1 MEQEK
6 LAEMIKSLIEKDKEN
21 FIKKEGIVET
31 KKYETGKEV
40 SVNKKL
46 NINFDNNYLQEIPS
60 ENVEASVNKKL
71 NINFNNNYLQEIP
84 FENVE
89 VETEKALLINTT
101 LSGYIWVNKK
111 HCYKS
116 KKYQFKPVFLIKVF
130 NEMTYSIETNGDPD
144 EPATIKGA
152 HIKW

>member
-1 MEQEK
+1 MEKEK
-6 LAEMIKSLIEKDKEN
+6 LTEMIKSLIEKDKEN

-31 KKYETGKEV
+31 KKYKTGKEV

-46 NINFDNNYLQEIPS
+46 NINFD
-60 ENVEASVNKKL
+60 
-71 NINFNNNYLQEIP
+71 NNYLQEIP

-130 NEMTYSIETNGDPD
+130 NEMNYKLINYINPD
-144 EPATIKGA
+144 KPVSIKGA
-152 HIKW
+152 DIEW

>member
-21 FIKKEGIVET
+21 FVKKEGIVET
-31 KKYETGKEV
+31 KKYKTGKEV

-46 NINFDNNYLQEIPS
+46 NINFDNNYLQEIP
-60 ENVEASVNKKL
+60 
-71 NINFNNNYLQEIP
+71 

-89 VETEKALLINTT
+89 VETEKALLINT
-101 LSGYIWVNKK
+101 LNGYIWVNKK

-130 NEMTYSIETNGDPD
+130 NEMTYNIETNGDPD

>member
-1 MEQEK
+1 M
-6 LAEMIKSLIEKDKEN
+6 
-21 FIKKEGIVET
+21 ET
-31 KKYETGKEV
+31 KKYKTGGEV

-46 NINFDNNYLQEIPS
+46 NINFD
-60 ENVEASVNKKL
+60 
-71 NINFNNNYLQEIP
+71 NNYLQEIP

-130 NEMTYSIETNGDPD
+130 NEMTYNIETNGDPD
-144 EPATIKGA
+144 EPASIKGA

>member
-1 MEQEK
+1 MEKEK

-21 FIKKEGIVET
+21 FMKKEGIVET
-31 KKYETGKEV
+31 KKYKTGKEV

-46 NINFDNNYLQEIPS
+46 NINFD
-60 ENVEASVNKKL
+60 
-71 NINFNNNYLQEIP
+71 NNYLQEIP

-130 NEMTYSIETNGDPD
+130 NEMTYNIETNGDPD

-152 HIKW
+152 NIKW

>member
-21 FIKKEGIVET
+21 FIKKEGNMET
-31 KKYETGKEV
+31 KNYKTGKEA
-40 SVNKKL
+40 SENKKYKSK
-46 NINFDNNYLQEIPS
+46 INFD
-60 ENVEASVNKKL
+60 
-71 NINFNNNYLQEIP
+71 NNYLQEIP

-101 LSGYIWVNKK
+101 LSGHIWVNKK

-130 NEMTYSIETNGDPD
+130 NEMTYNIETGGDPD

>member
-6 LAEMIKSLIEKDKEN
+6 LAAMIKSLIEKDKEN

-31 KKYETGKEV
+31 KKYKTGKEV

-46 NINFDNNYLQEIPS
+46 NINFDNNYLQEIY
-60 ENVEASVNKKL
+60 
-71 NINFNNNYLQEIP
+71 FD
-84 FENVE
+84 NVE
-89 VETEKALLINTT
+89 VETEKALLISST
-101 LSGYIWVNKK
+101 LSGLIWVNKK

-130 NEMTYSIETNGDPD
+130 NEMTYNVETNGDPD
-144 EPATIKGA
+144 EPATIKGSA
-152 HIKW
+152 IKW

>member
-6 LAEMIKSLIEKDKEN
+6 LAELIKTLIEKDKEN
-21 FIKKEGIVET
+21 FVKKEGIMET
-31 KKYETGKEV
+31 KKYKTGKEV

-46 NINFDNNYLQEIPS
+46 NINFD
-60 ENVEASVNKKL
+60 
-71 NINFNNNYLQEIP
+71 NNYLQEIP

-116 KKYQFKPVFLIKVF
+116 KKYQFKPVFLIKIF
-130 NEMTYSIETNGDPD
+130 NEMNYKIINYINPD
-144 EPATIKGA
+144 KPVSIKGA
-152 HIKW
+152 DIEW

>member
-6 LAEMIKSLIEKDKEN
+6 LAAMIKSLIEKDKEN

-31 KKYETGKEV
+31 KKYKTGKEV

-46 NINFDNNYLQEIPS
+46 NINFD
-60 ENVEASVNKKL
+60 
-71 NINFNNNYLQEIP
+71 NNYLQEIP

-116 KKYQFKPVFLIKVF
+116 KKYQFKPVFLIKIF
-130 NEMTYSIETNGDPD
+130 NEMTYNVETNGDPD
-144 EPATIKGA
+144 EPATIKGSA
-152 HIKW
+152 IKW

>member
-6 LAEMIKSLIEKDKEN
+6 LAEMIKLLIEKDKEN

-31 KKYETGKEV
+31 KNYETGKEV

-46 NINFDNNYLQEIPS
+46 NIDFD
-60 ENVEASVNKKL
+60 
-71 NINFNNNYLQEIP
+71 NNYLQEIP

-89 VETEKALLINTT
+89 VETEEALLINT
-101 LSGYIWVNKK
+101 LSGNVWVNKK

-130 NEMTYSIETNGDPD
+130 NEMNYKVINYVDP
-144 EPATIKGA
+144 EKPVSIKGA
-152 HIKW
+152 NIEW

>member
-21 FIKKEGIVET
+21 FIKKEGNMET
-31 KKYETGKEV
+31 KKYKTGKEV

-46 NINFDNNYLQEIPS
+46 NINFDNNYLQE
-60 ENVEASVNKKL
+60 VH
-71 NINFNNNYLQEIP
+71 

-101 LSGYIWVNKK
+101 LSGLIWVNKK

-130 NEMTYSIETNGDPD
+130 NEMNYNVETNGDPD
-144 EPATIKGA
+144 EPATIKGSA
-152 HIKW
+152 IRW

>member
-6 LAEMIKSLIEKDKEN
+6 LAAMIKELIAKDKEN
-21 FIKKEGIVET
+21 FVKKEGIVET
-31 KKYETGKEV
+31 KKYKTGKEV

-46 NINFDNNYLQEIPS
+46 NINWDNNYLQEIYFD
-60 ENVEASVNKKL
+60 NVEA
-71 NINFNNNYLQEIP
+71 
-84 FENVE
+84 
-89 VETEKALLINTT
+89 ETDKALLINTT
-101 LSGYIWVNKK
+101 LSGLIWVNKK

-130 NEMTYSIETNGDPD
+130 NEMTYNIETNGDPD

-152 HIKW
+152 YIKW

>member
-1 MEQEK
+1 MEKEK

-21 FIKKEGIVET
+21 FVKKEGIVET
-31 KKYETGKEV
+31 KKYKTGKEV

-46 NINFDNNYLQEIPS
+46 IIDFEDY
-60 ENVEASVNKKL
+60 
-71 NINFNNNYLQEIP
+71 YLQEIP

-89 VETEKALLINTT
+89 VETEKALLINTG
-101 LSGYIWVNKK
+101 LSGSIWVNKK

-130 NEMTYSIETNGDPD
+130 NQLNYSVETNGDPV
-144 EPATIKGA
+144 EPAIIKGA
-152 HIKW
+152 FIKW

>member
-1 MEQEK
+1 MEKEK
-6 LAEMIKSLIEKDKEN
+6 LAEMIKLLITKDKEN

-31 KKYETGKEV
+31 KKYKTGKEV

-46 NINFDNNYLQEIPS
+46 NINFDNNYLQEIP
-60 ENVEASVNKKL
+60 
-71 NINFNNNYLQEIP
+71 

-89 VETEKALLINTT
+89 VETEKALLINS
-101 LSGYIWVNKK
+101 LSGNVWVNKI

-130 NEMTYSIETNGDPD
+130 NEMTYNIETNGDPD
-144 EPATIKGA
+144 EPASIKGA
-152 HIKW
+152 NIEW

>member
-21 FIKKEGIVET
+21 FIKKEGIVKT
-31 KKYETGKEV
+31 KKYKTGKEV
-40 SVNKKL
+40 SVNKKS
-46 NINFDNNYLQEIPS
+46 NIDFD
-60 ENVEASVNKKL
+60 
-71 NINFNNNYLQEIP
+71 NNYLQEIP

-89 VETEKALLINTT
+89 VETEKALLINTE
-101 LSGYIWVNKK
+101 LNGYIWVNKK

-130 NEMTYSIETNGDPD
+130 NEMNYNIETNGDPD
-144 EPATIKGA
+144 EPTTIKGA
-152 HIKW
+152 DIEW

>member
-1 MEQEK
+1 MEKEK

-21 FIKKEGIVET
+21 FIKNKNLLVVPSRNEVNEKLQKKEGIVET
-31 KKYETGKEV
+31 KKYKTGKEV

-46 NINFDNNYLQEIPS
+46 NIDFE
-60 ENVEASVNKKL
+60 
-71 NINFNNNYLQEIP
+71 NNYLQEIP

-89 VETEKALLINTT
+89 AETEKALLINT
-101 LSGYIWVNKK
+101 LNGYIWINKK

-116 KKYQFKPVFLIKVF
+116 KKYQFKPVFLIKIF
-130 NEMTYSIETNGDPD
+130 NEMTYNIESNGNPD
-144 EPATIKGA
+144 EPSSIKGD

>member
-21 FIKKEGIVET
+21 FMKKEGNMEI
-31 KKYETGKEV
+31 KNYKTGKEV

-46 NINFDNNYLQEIPS
+46 NINFDNNYLQEIP
-60 ENVEASVNKKL
+60 
-71 NINFNNNYLQEIP
+71 

-89 VETEKALLINTT
+89 VETEEALLINATC
-101 LSGYIWVNKK
+101 GNVWVNKK

-130 NEMTYSIETNGDPD
+130 NEMNYNVKTNEDPFK
-144 EPATIKGA
+144 PASIKGA
-152 HIKW
+152 NIEW

>member
-1 MEQEK
+1 MDQEK

-21 FIKKEGIVET
+21 FFKKEGNMET
-31 KKYETGKEV
+31 KKYKTGKEV

-46 NINFDNNYLQEIPS
+46 NINFDNNYLQE
-60 ENVEASVNKKL
+60 V
-71 NINFNNNYLQEIP
+71 Y

-101 LSGYIWVNKK
+101 LSGLIWVNKK

-116 KKYQFKPVFLIKVF
+116 KKYQFKPVFLVKIF
-130 NEMTYSIETNGDPD
+130 NEMNYNVETNGDPD

-152 HIKW
+152 MIKW

>member
-1 MEQEK
+1 MEKEK

-21 FIKKEGIVET
+21 FIKKEGIVEVPSRNEVN
-31 KKYETGKEV
+31 KKLQ
-40 SVNKKL
+40 NKKL
-46 NINFDNNYLQEIPS
+46 NINFD
-60 ENVEASVNKKL
+60 
-71 NINFNNNYLQEIP
+71 NNYLQEIP

-101 LSGYIWVNKK
+101 LSGLIWVNKK

-130 NEMTYSIETNGDPD
+130 NEMNYIIETNGDPD
-144 EPATIKGA
+144 EPASIKGA
-152 HIKW
+152 NIKW

>member
-1 MEQEK
+1 MEKEK

-21 FIKKEGIVET
+21 FVKKEGIMET
-31 KKYETGKEV
+31 KKYKTGKEV

-46 NINFDNNYLQEIPS
+46 NINFDNNYLQEIP
-60 ENVEASVNKKL
+60 
-71 NINFNNNYLQEIP
+71 

-89 VETEKALLINTT
+89 VETEKALLINTS
-101 LSGYIWVNKK
+101 LSGHIWVNKK

-130 NEMTYSIETNGDPD
+130 NEMTYNVETNGDPD

>member
-1 MEQEK
+1 MEKEK

-31 KKYETGKEV
+31 KNYKTGKEV

-46 NINFDNNYLQEIPS
+46 NIDFD
-60 ENVEASVNKKL
+60 
-71 NINFNNNYLQEIP
+71 NNYLQEIP

-89 VETEKALLINTT
+89 AETEKALLINT
-101 LSGYIWVNKK
+101 LNGYIWINKK
-111 HCYKS
+111 HCKKT

-130 NEMTYSIETNGDPD
+130 NEMNYNLDTAGKADGPVS
-144 EPATIKGA
+144 IKGSM
-152 HIKW
+152 IKW

>member
-21 FIKKEGIVET
+21 FIKKEGNMET
-31 KKYETGKEV
+31 KKYKTGKEV

-46 NINFDNNYLQEIPS
+46 NINFDNNYLQEIY
-60 ENVEASVNKKL
+60 
-71 NINFNNNYLQEIP
+71 FD
-84 FENVE
+84 NVE

-101 LSGYIWVNKK
+101 LSGLIWVNKK

-130 NEMTYSIETNGDPD
+130 NEMNYNIETNGDPD
-144 EPATIKGA
+144 ELATIKGA
-152 HIKW
+152 FIKW

>member
-21 FIKKEGIVET
+21 FIKKEGIVER
-31 KKYETGKEV
+31 KKYKTGKEV

-46 NINFDNNYLQEIPS
+46 NINFD
-60 ENVEASVNKKL
+60 
-71 NINFNNNYLQEIP
+71 NNYLQEIP

-130 NEMTYSIETNGDPD
+130 NEMTYNIETNGDPD

-152 HIKW
+152 MIKW

>member
-1 MEQEK
+1 MDQEK
-6 LAEMIKSLIEKDKEN
+6 LTEMIKSLIEKDKEN
-21 FIKKEGIVET
+21 FIKKEGIMET
-31 KKYETGKEV
+31 KKYKTAKEV

-46 NINFDNNYLQEIPS
+46 NINFDNNYLQE
-60 ENVEASVNKKL
+60 VH
-71 NINFNNNYLQEIP
+71 

-116 KKYQFKPVFLIKVF
+116 KKYQFKPVFLVKVF
-130 NEMTYSIETNGDPD
+130 NEMNYNVETNGDPD
-144 EPATIKGA
+144 EPTTIKGA
-152 HIKW
+152 DIKW

>member
-1 MEQEK
+1 MEKEK

-21 FIKKEGIVET
+21 FVKKEGIVET
-31 KKYETGKEV
+31 KKYKTGKEV

-46 NINFDNNYLQEIPS
+46 NINFDNNYLQEIP
-60 ENVEASVNKKL
+60 
-71 NINFNNNYLQEIP
+71 
-84 FENVE
+84 FENVD

-101 LSGYIWVNKK
+101 LSGQIWVNKK

-144 EPATIKGA
+144 APSSIKGED
-152 HIKW
+152 IKW

>member
-21 FIKKEGIVET
+21 FIKKEGNMET
-31 KKYETGKEV
+31 KKYKTGKEL

-46 NINFDNNYLQEIPS
+46 NINFD
-60 ENVEASVNKKL
+60 
-71 NINFNNNYLQEIP
+71 NNYLQEIP

-101 LSGYIWVNKK
+101 LSGYVWVNKK

-130 NEMTYSIETNGDPD
+130 NEMTYNIETNGDPD

>member
-6 LAEMIKSLIEKDKEN
+6 LAEMIISLIEKDKEN
-21 FIKKEGIVET
+21 FVKKEGIVET
-31 KKYETGKEV
+31 KKYKTGKEV

-46 NINFDNNYLQEIPS
+46 NINFD
-60 ENVEASVNKKL
+60 
-71 NINFNNNYLQEIP
+71 NNYLQEIP

-130 NEMTYSIETNGDPD
+130 NEMTYNIETNGDPD
-144 EPATIKGA
+144 EPATIRGA

>member
-31 KKYETGKEV
+31 KKYKTGKEV
-40 SVNKKL
+40 TVNKKL
-46 NINFDNNYLQEIPS
+46 NINFD
-60 ENVEASVNKKL
+60 
-71 NINFNNNYLQEIP
+71 NNYLQEIP

-130 NEMTYSIETNGDPD
+130 NEMTYNIETNGDPD